1 MTVKF
6 VYGMSP
12 QSRSGGGG
20 GMQTVGY
27 EESHPPPPPPEV
39 DAFTA
44 TPAQSLRELPA
55 GSQAVTQNEY
65 EPAACGVNDTVWT
78 RSKNAVPI
86 PFDHDL
92 TKLPDRRTV
101 MCSLVR
107 CVLSP
112 VW

>member
-1 MTVKF
+1 
-6 VYGMSP
+6 
-12 QSRSGGGG
+12 
-20 GMQTVGY
+20 
-27 EESHPPPPPPEV
+27 
-39 DAFTA
+39 
-44 TPAQSLRELPA
+44 
-55 GSQAVTQNEY
+55 VTQNEY